1 MKKSA
6 LNKPALNKSVLV
18 LLLSGLMAH
27 AHAQAPSPAPTPGP
41 VTGASTKG
49 VQLKGKAPVN
59 PQTLRVQLPKP
70 QQAVL
75 SNGLRVS
82 LLEDH
87 KLPTFSMQMWFN
99 GGGLAD
105 PTQKRGLA
113 MVTSSLLREGTKQR
127 TSREIAEQ
135 LATLGA
141 SLFASAGPST
151 GESSVSVT
159 GLSDYVDQTLDL
171 AADVIRNPSFPST
184 ELD

>member
-1 MKKSA
+1 MNKSA
-6 LNKPALNKSVLV
+6 LNKSMLA
-18 LLLSGLMAH
+18 LLLTGLVAT
-27 AHAQAPSPAPTPGP
+27 AHAQAPGPTPSP
-41 VTGASTKG
+41 LAGASTKG

-59 PQTLRVQLPKP
+59 PQTLRVLLPKP
-70 QQAVL
+70 QEAVL

-87 KLPTFSMQMWFN
+87 KLPTFSMQIWFN

-105 PTQKRGLA
+105 PAEKRGLA
-113 MVTSSLLREGTKQR
+113 MVTSSLLREGTKRR

-141 SLFASAGPST
+141 GLSASAGPST

-159 GLSDYVDQTLDL
+159 GLSDNVDQTLDL
-171 AADVIRNPSFPST
+171 ASDVIRNPSFPSA
-184 ELD
+184 